1 MLRFELRRGRW
12 LLPAVVLV
20 VLWIAAGTYAR
31 TTYEPLEAVLEAAE
45 RAGLPRDRLALR
57 GGGYTTGLIGWSAH
71 GSFALE
77 SPEGN
82 GDSPA
87 ELVHVEV
94 VRPTPLHA
102 WRLKRLERER
112 P

>member
-1 MLRFELRRGRW
+1 
-12 LLPAVVLV
+12 LPAVVLV

-31 TTYEPLEAVLEAAE
+31 ATYEPLEAVLEAAE
-45 RAGLPRDRLALR
+45 RAGLPRDRLASR
-57 GGGYTTGLIGWSAH
+57 GGGYEAGLISWSAH
-71 GSFALE
+71 GTFALE
-77 SPEGN
+77 PPEATDGTP
-82 GDSPA
+82 GEPSG

-102 WRLKRLERER
+102 WRLKRLEHER

>member
-1 MLRFELRRGRW
+1 
-12 LLPAVVLV
+12 VVLV

-31 TTYEPLEAVLEAAE
+31 ATYEPLA
-45 RAGLPRDRLALR
+45 PR
-57 GGGYTTGLIGWSAH
+57 GGGYEAGLIGWSAH
-71 GSFALE
+71 GTFALE
-77 SPEGN
+77 PPEATDGTPDEPS
-82 GDSPA
+82 G

-102 WRLKRLERER
+102 WRLKRLEHER